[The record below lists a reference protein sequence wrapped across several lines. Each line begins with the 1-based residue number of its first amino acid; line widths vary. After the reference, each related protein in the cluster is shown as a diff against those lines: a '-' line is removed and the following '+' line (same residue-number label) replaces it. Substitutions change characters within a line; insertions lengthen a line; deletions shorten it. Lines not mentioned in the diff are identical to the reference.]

1 MDQGP
6 ISRDRHGRGMRR
18 PLPSKLFHHGIAR
31 RHFFEDVV
39 VETCEYLK
47 ETFPQKLGSLSW
59 VIEDVPLVSADEP
72 IRRFLSDKQNMRIT
86 LYRIPI
92 QRIGKFRISDP
103 RLQIEQAVI
112 TAAAALIDVDPWD
125 LIHPN

>member
-31 RHFFEDVV
+31 KHFFEDVV
-39 VETCEYLK
+39 AETCDYLK
-47 ETFPQKLGSLSW
+47 EAFPEKLSKLSW
-59 VIEDVPLVSADEP
+59 EIEDVPQVSEQEP
-72 IRRFLSDKQNMRIT
+72 IRRFLANKERMQIT

-92 QRIGKFRISDP
+92 QRIGKMRISDP

-112 TAAAALIDVDPWD
+112 SAAAALIDADPWD

>member
-1 MDQGP
+1 
-6 ISRDRHGRGMRR
+6 MRR

-31 RHFFEDVV
+31 KHFFEDVV
-39 VETCEYLK
+39 TETCEYLK
-47 ETFPQKLGSLSW
+47 EAFPEELGKLSW
-59 VIEDVPLVSADEP
+59 AIEDVPQVSEQEP
-72 IRRFLSDKQNMRIT
+72 IRRFSSDKKQMLIT

-92 QRIGKFRISDP
+92 QRIGKMRISDP

-112 TAAAALIDVDPWD
+112 SAAAALIDADPWD